1 MPAALP
7 IQSTP
12 VESDSRQFK
21 SADGKPARAVKARHW
36 PFESSVRTFRDRGH
50 GVGRKTVCSGVRCEA
65 AIFELTQPVAQGSR
79 PHGAIATLM
88 NGVNAILSESVRPS
102 VRPRAYGAALVAQ
115 NRQPLALSA
124 DPQFAFAA

>member
-36 PFESSVRTFRDRGH
+36 PFESSFRPF
-50 GVGRKTVCSGVRCEA
+50 GVANHIVPSGLS
-65 AIFELTQPVAQGSR
+65 AIEVTALDER
-79 PHGAIATLM
+79 PFA
-88 NGVNAILSESVRPS
+88 VVYVVKRPS
-102 VRPRAYGAALVAQ
+102 LNSLNPSLRVPAHTVPSRL
-115 NRQPLALSA
+115 
-124 DPQFAFAA
+124 